1 MSLRYPYRK
10 LKILSES
17 LKNFERL
24 LSSCFIKVTLKVR
37 SFFIQ
42 TLERVSL
49 SVKDKNNVQ
58 SYRISWSTHLLL
70 RCDGLSL
77 PGSEILVPM
86 EFLVFLHF
94 VRK

>member
-58 SYRISWSTHLLL
+58 SYRIS
-70 RCDGLSL
+70 
-77 PGSEILVPM
+77 
-86 EFLVFLHF
+86 
-94 VRK
+94 